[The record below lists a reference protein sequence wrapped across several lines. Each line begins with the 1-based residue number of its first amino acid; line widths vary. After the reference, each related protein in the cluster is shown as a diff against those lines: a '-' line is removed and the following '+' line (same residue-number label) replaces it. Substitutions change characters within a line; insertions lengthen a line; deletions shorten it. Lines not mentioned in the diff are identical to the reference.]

1 MTDIVKKLELVF
13 CTNIVIKEELI
24 QKLIVGEVLKTK
36 MINVAGQ
43 MSIQFEKESDESNQI
58 IKRYETYNG
67 NEKYENDVLK
77 RVFETNI
84 KENRTSDKVG
94 FCK

>member
-1 MTDIVKKLELVF
+1 MTDIAKKLELVF

-24 QKLIVGEVLKTK
+24 QKLIVGDVLKTK

-43 MSIQFEKESDESNQI
+43 MSIQFEKESDESNRI
-58 IKRYETYNG
+58 IKRYETCIG
-67 NEKYENDVLK
+67 NEKYKNYVLK

-84 KENRTSDKVG
+84 KENITSDKVE